1 MLTRPEKSETEVKAE
16 ARCYEAEAK
25 DVA

>member
-1 MLTRPEKSETEVKAE
+1 MLKRPAKSDAEVKAE
-16 ARCYEAEAK
+16 AKCFEAEAR

>member
-1 MLTRPEKSETEVKAE
+1 MLKRPAKSEAEVKAE
-16 ARCYEAEAK
+16 ARCYEAEAR